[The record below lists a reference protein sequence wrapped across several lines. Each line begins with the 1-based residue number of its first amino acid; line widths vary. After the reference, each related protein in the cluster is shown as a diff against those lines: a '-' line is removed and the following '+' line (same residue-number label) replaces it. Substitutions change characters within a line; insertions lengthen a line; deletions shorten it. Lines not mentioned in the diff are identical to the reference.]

1 MEVKNK
7 MKSKNENYKQYMGNT
22 GITRKVDD
30 LGRITIPKEVR
41 DEKRIFQGTPLQI
54 YVEGDKIIIENID
67 TVCSFCNKKK
77 VLYEFK
83 EKMICKK
90 CIKDIKESF

>member
-1 MEVKNK
+1 MKVKEK
-7 MKSKNENYKQYMGNT
+7 IKNENGKRNIVST
-22 GITRKVDD
+22 GVTRSVDD

-41 DEKRIFQGTPLQI
+41 DAKRIFQGTPLQI
-54 YVEGDKIIIENID
+54 YVEGDKIIIQNIE

-83 EKMICKK
+83 EKMICKE